1 MYVVENCAIASMAL
15 KLENA
20 TRKTQRYMGA
30 LMWPFYVLGY
40 FPYDVTA
47 VVTISQKTLMSKEFY
62 VKGSE

>member
-1 MYVVENCAIASMAL
+1 MAL